1 MNKHFHV
8 YLLLLYFVS
17 LAAAAAVRP
26 AVLVDVDWLHKNLNN
41 KDLVVVDMSDR
52 FQYQRFH
59 IPGAVHLPYHAI
71 NRRLKNGVSLRVDD
85 RRLTAVLGGLGIERK
100 THVVLYDDLGGLNAG
115 RLFWELERLGHPK
128 VSVLNGGLVS
138 WILQG
143 HKVDNRLSVR
153 KKTVYRLPDGF
164 KPKNNLIDL
173 AGVKGLNTKKTFLLD
188 VRTRLEYMGTKK
200 DPRSGHIP
208 GALWWPWSDSI
219 DLSRGFKHREPAEL
233 LKSLAK
239 IGVRDK
245 KTPIVVY
252 CRSGHRAA
260 QAYMT
265 LRFLGFSDVKLYD
278 GSILEYAT
286 DKSVAFNQGLAP

>member
-1 MNKHFHV
+1 MKKHYRF
-8 YLLLLYFVS
+8 YLLLLSFAS
-17 LAAAAAVRP
+17 LLAGAAAGP
-26 AVLVDVDWLHKNLNN
+26 GMLVDTDWLHKNLNN
-41 KDLVVVDMSDR
+41 KALAIVDMSDR

-85 RRLTAVLGGLGIERK
+85 SKLLAILGALGIDRK
-100 THVVLYDDLGGLNAG
+100 THVVIYDDTGGLNAG

-153 KKTVYRLPDGF
+153 KKTVYQLPAGF

-173 AGVKGLNTKKTFLLD
+173 AGVKGLNSKKTFLLD

-200 DPRSGHIP
+200 DRRSGHIP
-208 GALWWPWSDSI
+208 GALWWPWSDTI
-219 DLSRGFKHREPAEL
+219 DLSKGFKHRDSAEL

-239 IGVRDK
+239 IGIQDK
-245 KTPIVVY
+245 KAPVVVY